1 MSSPYSKEFVH
12 CVCIYIVIVTF
23 KKKKKK
29 RKGYEFQMLIGVNEE
44 EGQEYCHMKVFDMK

>member
-23 KKKKKK
+23 KKKKK

-44 EGQEYCHMKVFDMK
+44 EGQEYCHMKIFDMK